1 MIWFTSDW
9 HFCHDREFIY
19 KPRGFSNVTDMNAA
33 IIKNHNEVVNYDDDV
48 YCLGDC
54 ILNNLEEGLK
64 CIKQLKGNIHIIKGN
79 HDTDKK
85 IEAYKTCYNVIEI
98 CDIKIIKYSKK
109 LRFYLSHYPTIT
121 ANFYK
126 PGRPILWN
134 LSGHTH
140 SSEKYSNYP
149 CVYNVAQDAHNCY
162 PVSIE
167 QIIKDINN
175 QKERNYYL
183 K

>member
-9 HFCHDREFIY
+9 HFCHDKEFIY
-19 KPRGFSNVTDMNAA
+19 KPRGFDNVTDMAAA

-54 ILNNLEEGLK
+54 ILNNLEQGLEY
-64 CIKQLKGNIHIIKGN
+64 IKQLKGNIHIIKGN

-85 IEAYKTCYNVIEI
+85 IEAYKTCYNVVEI

-109 LRFYLSHYPTIT
+109 RRFYLSHYPTIV
-121 ANFYK
+121 AN
-126 PGRPILWN
+126 PGYPIIWN

-140 SSEKYSNYP
+140 SKEIFSNYP
-149 CVYNVAQDAHNCY
+149 FVYNVALDAHECY
-162 PVSIE
+162 PVSMDTIVKDTIE
-167 QIIKDINN
+167 
-175 QKERNYYL
+175 KEKEYY
-183 K
+183 